1 MKRDLHFEAVYKHPI
16 EKVWRAITDPKAIEQ
31 WLMPNDFE
39 PRVGHKFQF
48 TSKPQPGWDGHTY
61 CEVLE
66 CEPPRRLVYSWRGG
80 PIDTVLTIELE
91 PVAEGTRLT
100 QLHIDAIAAT
110 ASSLTLERATA
121 GILGVVAV
129 TVAAIGMYLARFRK
143 EIWSRPRMVALLGI
157 VLLLAAIAVRAT
169 VGFAEGP
176 RMYVLPA
183 VAFGFIT
190 AVLFDQRIGIVSVGG
205 L

>member
-91 PVAEGTRLT
+91 SVAEGTRLRLAHT
-100 QLHIDAIAAT
+100 
-110 ASSLTLERATA
+110 
-121 GILGVVAV
+121 GFK
-129 TVAAIGMYLARFRK
+129 GMKAL
-143 EIWSRPRMVALLGI
+143 MVAMVMGS
-157 VLLLAAIAVRAT
+157 
-169 VGFAEGP
+169 GWK
-176 RMYVLPA
+176 
-183 VAFGFIT
+183 
-190 AVLFDQRIGIVSVGG
+190 GIVSKHIPAVLDKMNGHRVTQ
-205 L
+205 